1 MTDTP
6 GSITS
11 GTCQLETDAIQR
23 FFLRPIFLSCTIGIP
38 FCVFKILFGVSM
50 VRAGVS
56 AGTYLS
62 IFGMAVTTWAV
73 ADLMMNSGKSLLDL
87 FHRQAPFEYCTIA
100 QIGRIA
106 GMPLVFLGID
116 TLLTF
121 TIICTMLWTGWIAT
135 LSPLESTL
143 WYAATTMNLISL
155 SLVSLYNEI
164 RRRGRG
170 I

>member
-6 GSITS
+6 GNDNSN
-11 GTCQLETDAIQR
+11 TCQMEMDVIQR
-23 FFLRPIFLSCTIGIP
+23 FFLRPFFLSCTIGIP
-38 FCVFKILFGVSM
+38 FCIFKILFGVSM
-50 VRAGVS
+50 VRAGAS
-56 AGTYLS
+56 TGGSLG

-73 ADLMMNSGKSLLDL
+73 ADLLMNSGKSLLDL

-106 GMPLVFLGID
+106 GMPLIFLGID

-135 LSPLESTL
+135 LTPLESAL

-164 RRRGRG
+164 RRRGAG
-170 I
+170 A